1 MCDLDRAR
9 EQEERDRAKALAFR
23 RPVSTVPRPTG
34 FCLNCGESLPPG
46 QPFCEAEADGDGCAR
61 DWEKARAARL
71 RNGQ

>member
-1 MCDLDRAR
+1 MDESDRATQ
-9 EQEERDRAKALAFR
+9 QEELARAKALEFR
-23 RPVSTVPRPTG
+23 RPVPRPTG

-46 QPFCEAEADGDGCAR
+46 QPFCEAEPDGDGCAR